1 MTTECFWSA
10 GVPPATIL
18 IQHLRAGRP
27 RSQEQKESEMSPI
40 ALARRIYSVCNL
52 KGSFLLRSGKVS
64 SEYFDKYLFESQPDL
79 LREIARGLVP
89 RIPVGTEILAGLEM
103 GGIPVATAL
112 SLETGLPAL
121 FVRKEPKAY
130 GTCKLAEG
138 GDFKGRNVLVIED
151 VVTTGGAIVDGVRAL
166 REQGARIDTVL
177 CVIDRE
183 SGGAENLKGL
193 GLTLKPLF
201 TATELRAAGEK

>member
-1 MTTECFWSA
+1 MIAIDRT
-10 GVPPATIL
+10 
-18 IQHLRAGRP
+18 
-27 RSQEQKESEMSPI
+27 
-40 ALARRIYSVCNL
+40 ALAAKIFKVCNL
-52 KGSFLLRSGKVS
+52 KGSFRLRSGKIS

-79 LREIARGLVP
+79 LRAIARDLGPL
-89 RIPVGTEILAGLEM
+89 IPAGTEILAGLEM

-112 SLETGLPAL
+112 SLETGLPAI
-121 FVRKEPKAY
+121 FVRKEAKTY

-138 GDFKGRNVLVIED
+138 MDFKGRKVLVIED
-151 VVTTGGAIVDGVRAL
+151 VVTTGGAILDGVRAL

-183 SGGAENLKGL
+183 SGGPGKLKEL

-201 TATELRAAGEK
+201 TATEVRSAGEK